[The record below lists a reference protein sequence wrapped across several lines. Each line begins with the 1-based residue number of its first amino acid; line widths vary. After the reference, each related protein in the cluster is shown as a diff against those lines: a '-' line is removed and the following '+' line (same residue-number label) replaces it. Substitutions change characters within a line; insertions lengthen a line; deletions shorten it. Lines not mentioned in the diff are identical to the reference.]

1 MLAKLHCAVAS
12 VGFEVYLVVAVVE
25 EGCSKVANVTSVL
38 DRIFCDGSKC
48 FAISVVAS
56 AVWHEVVDN
65 TLKAFVSK
73 NEVLPS

>member
-1 MLAKLHCAVAS
+1 MLAKLYCAVAC

-25 EGCSKVANVTSVL
+25 EGCSKVADAACT
-38 DRIFCDGSKC
+38 FDGGFGNYRKC

-65 TLKAFVSK
+65 TLKAFVG
-73 NEVLPS
+73 